1 MIRNI
6 YAGMRKSAHVV
17 QTHGRRQFVAAS
29 AAPKTTKP
37 AHEELSYTERQEKT
51 GRPLSPHVS
60 VYVKAGT
67 FPTIAISSILNRA
80 TGVSLSLGLAGCGA
94 LAVVG
99 VDVPTMMYNLG
110 HGDLAP
116 VFKFGVAFP
125 LVYHYAAGI
134 RHLYWDHMV
143 KGFSNEEMQS
153 SSVALL
159 LTTTVT
165 SAGIAVAL

>member
-1 MIRNI
+1 M
-6 YAGMRKSAHVV
+6 
-17 QTHGRRQFVAAS
+17 
-29 AAPKTTKP
+29 
-37 AHEELSYTERQEKT
+37 
-51 GRPLSPHVS
+51 
-60 VYVKAGT
+60 
-67 FPTIAISSILNRA
+67 
-80 TGVSLSLGLAGCGA
+80 SLGLAGCGA

-165 SAGIAVAL
+165 SAGIAFAL